1 MSSCYAAQEPEEQ
14 RTKLADVLR
23 RQRAERTD
31 ADMLARLQKEQRL
44 HQLDAKIDE
53 LNAMA
58 ASTDHPKLKALLSTA
73 LTKLGTVR
81 EQIAL

>member
-1 MSSCYAAQEPEEQ
+1 MSAYIAKEPDEQ

-23 RQRAERTD
+23 KQRAERTD
-31 ADMLARLQKEQRL
+31 ADMVARLQREQRL
-44 HQLDAKIDE
+44 HRLDKQLEE

-58 ASTDHPKLKALLSTA
+58 ASTDHPRLKQLLSTA
-73 LTKLGTVR
+73 LAKLGSVR